1 MRVGR
6 FFLSATE
13 FLRAVGDSICSKNLS
28 SSYRHACRV
37 SSRIAS
43 RVFCRIASR
52 VTNAALVSSIALV
65 SNINSPTIPLHTNPS
80 QPTTVVADR
89 LYLIALDPSVFAS
102 ETAMGRLSLDSARAL
117 ASW

>member
-52 VTNAALVSSIALV
+52 VTNAALVSSIALL
-65 SNINSPTIPLHTNPS
+65 SSIHKPTIPLHTNPTQS
-80 QPTTVVADR
+80 AAVVADR
-89 LYLIALDPSVFAS
+89 LCLIALDPSVLARK
-102 ETAMGRLSLDSARAL
+102 TAMGRLSFEAARAL